1 MKHYNQNL
9 KERVIA
15 DYLSGG
21 GTYRQLQGKYGI
33 DFRLIHQW
41 VQAFKDT
48 HTSKKMPSKK
58 ENVKPIKDIPKA
70 GGLFLASCSSAEPV
84 SAFIGNAKI
93 NCKVELGLKIKCK
106 FVSVITSKKCQLF
119 LGRDNIKTIQQTDSE

>member
-1 MKHYNQNL
+1 MKHYNQSL

-48 HTSKKMPSKK
+48 NTSKKMPFKK
-58 ENVKPIKDIPKA
+58 ENVKPIEDLPKEVKQLQEELRQARLHNKLLEALVDIGKEKY
-70 GGLFLASCSSAEPV
+70 GIDLR
-84 SAFIGNAKI
+84 NAKH
-93 NCKVELGLKIKCK
+93 
-106 FVSVITSKKCQLF
+106 S
-119 LGRDNIKTIQQTDSE
+119 